1 MNPYQ
6 YACSKFEG
14 HLIKPYQSDG
24 VRWMIAKELDITPG
38 GILCDE
44 MGLGKTAQT
53 ICTMLA
59 DRKFT
64 NTLIVCPKSVVTQWE
79 TEIKKFAPSLRQSI
93 LIHTGASRSRN
104 PEELK
109 KYKVVITTMGTILPR
124 KNCLQTTA
132 QRVAWYRV
140 IVDEAHDMRNAKSKT
155 YRAVWALNARIRWCL
170 TATPVFNKVID
181 FSTLMEWVG
190 VPRVH
195 VKAGMRQCVER
206 YVLRRTKEEVGIHN
220 EKLQL
225 PPCDVENVLVKLSK
239 EEEDLYVRIFN
250 HAQAV
255 VARANE
261 ATNAGMYVMELLT
274 QYLRCRQCLAYPP
287 LASKAVCHEKWEDS
301 TTKLDVL
308 MKRLEEHPTEK
319 SLIFCNFRGEMDAIQ
334 QACQRKV
341 YRIDGSFDEASRKKQ
356 VKDFH
361 EDETGAIFVIQIKAG
376 GVGLNLQG
384 ATRIYLNSPSWNP
397 ATEIQAIGRA
407 HRTGQTKRVK
417 VCRLITENINDEVGS
432 MEQKIVM
439 LQVAKSMVFQHL
451 VDNVGDMGK
460 LSSVMGSAPNMEAL
474 KEMFD
479 TNDLVVPTL
488 QKLSEIVD

>member
-14 HLIKPYQSDG
+14 QLIKPYQNDG

-59 DRKFT
+59 DKNFT
-64 NTLIVCPKSVVTQWE
+64 NTLIVCPKSVVIQWD
-79 TEIKKFAPSLRQSI
+79 TEIKRFAPSLRQSI
-93 LIHTGASRSRN
+93 LIHTGPSRTRN

-109 KYKVVITTMGTILPR
+109 KYKVVITTMGTILP
-124 KNCLQTTA
+124 KNQCIQTPIH
-132 QRVAWYRV
+132 RVRWYRV
-140 IVDEAHDMRNAKSKT
+140 VIDEAHDMRNAKSKT
-155 YRAVWALNARIRWCL
+155 YRSIWALHARIRWCL
-170 TATPVFNKVID
+170 TATPVFNKVTD
-181 FSTLMEWVG
+181 FSTLMEWIG
-190 VPRVH
+190 IPKVH
-195 VKAGMRQCVER
+195 VKAGMRQCIER
-206 YVLRRTKEEVGIHN
+206 YVLRRTKEEVGIYN

-225 PPCDVENVLVKLSK
+225 PPCDVENVPVKLSK
-239 EEEDLYVRIFN
+239 EEGGLYDRVFT
-250 HAQAV
+250 HAQTV

-287 LASKAVCHEKWEDS
+287 LASKAVYNEEWKHP

-308 MKRLEEHPTEK
+308 MKKLDEHPTER
-319 SLIFCNFRGEMDAIQ
+319 SLIFCNFRGEMDAIENKSN
-334 QACQRKV
+334 RKV
-341 YRIDGSFDEASRKKQ
+341 YRIDGSYDEASREKQ
-356 VKDFH
+356 VKEFH
-361 EDETGAIFVIQIKAG
+361 EDESGAIFVIQIKAG

-417 VCRLITENINDEVGS
+417 VCRLITEDINGEIGS
-432 MEQKIVM
+432 IEKQIIR

-451 VDNVGDMGK
+451 IDNVGDMGK
-460 LSSVMGSAPNMEAL
+460 LSTAMGSAPNMEAL
-474 KEMFD
+474 KELFD

-488 QKLSEIVD
+488 QKLSEILD